1 MPMLTKTRPTTRSKE
16 FVFPLTV
23 EWLGGRRVAARVEGK
38 QSVTIAP
45 PIVFRGDDPSIWSP
59 EDLLVGAA
67 ASCLAVTFTGLA
79 EREGLVYTGLE
90 VGGSGV
96 CGTRNDGRFGFTRV
110 QLRLVIE
117 TDSDDRARALAEKAE
132 ATCLVSASLDLP
144 VKTLIEVRAPTSRP
158 TENDER
164 ASGEEAWRTI
174 DEREREATA
183 PGTPRLKWS

>member
-1 MPMLTKTRPTTRSKE
+1 MPTVTKTRPTTRSKE

-38 QSVTIAP
+38 PSVTIAP

-90 VGGSGV
+90 VDGSGV
-96 CGTRNDGRFGFTRV
+96 CSTRNDGRFGFTRL

-117 TDSDDRARALAEKAE
+117 TTEPDDRARTLAEKAE

-144 VKTLIEVRAPTSRP
+144 VETLIEVRAPTSRP

-164 ASGEEAWRTI
+164 ARFG
-174 DEREREATA
+174 
-183 PGTPRLKWS
+183 